1 MQDCTRVL
9 ETPRST
15 FFDVRVWHPNAESYR
30 DLEPQQV
37 YRLHETEKKRQYSS
51 RVVEVE
57 HGTFTPLIFTT
68 IGGMG
73 KGRLVFRKPLAE
85 LIGIKKREDY
95 AKTIA
100 WIRART
106 SFALLRSALICRR
119 GSRTVKRVSW
129 DFRNVDIDV
138 ETIEGAIKYSF
149 FKVVF

>member
-1 MQDCTRVL
+1 MQDCTWVL

-15 FFDVRVWHPNAESYR
+15 FFDVRVWHPNAEPYR

-73 KGRLVFRKPLAE
+73 KGRLMFRKPLAE
-85 LIGIKKREDY
+85 LIGIKRGEDY

-106 SFALLRSALICRR
+106 SFALLRSALICLR
-119 GSRTVKRVSW
+119 GSRTVKRGSW

-138 ETIEGAIKYSF
+138 ETIEEAIKYKF
-149 FKVVF
+149 